1 MNDKILAGIG
11 GGLILTSFLIIVLFF
26 VAEGVDE
33 KYIVQNGTPGFSQL
47 QTIRDDAKDS
57 LKNSTILENFRQLL
71 GNVTYEMKDKITMG
85 INATLGEN

>member
-1 MNDKILAGIG
+1 MNQKILAGIG

-47 QTIRDDAKDS
+47 QTIRDDAKDT
-57 LKNSTILENFRQLL
+57 LRNSTIIENFKQVL
-71 GNVTYEMKDKITMG
+71 GNVTYEMKDKISIAVNETVG
-85 INATLGEN
+85 GN

>member
-1 MNDKILAGIG
+1 MNEKILAGIG

-47 QTIRDDAKDS
+47 QTIRDDAKDT
-57 LKNSTILENFRQLL
+57 LRNSTIIENFKQVL
-71 GNVTYEMKDKITMG
+71 GNVTYEMKDKISIAVNETVG
-85 INATLGEN
+85 GN

>member
-1 MNDKILAGIG
+1 MNEKILAGIG
-11 GGLILTSFLIIVLFF
+11 GGLIFTSFLIIVLFF

-47 QTIRDDAKDS
+47 QTLRDDAKETIQ
-57 LKNSTILENFRQLL
+57 NSSIIENFKQFA
-71 GNVTYEMKDKITMG
+71 GNVTYEMKDKISIG

>member
-11 GGLILTSFLIIVLFF
+11 GGLIFTSFLIIVLFF

-47 QTIRDDAKDS
+47 QTIRDDAKETIQ
-57 LKNSTILENFRQLL
+57 NSSIIENFKQFA

>member
-47 QTIRDDAKDS
+47 QTIRDDTKES

>member
-1 MNDKILAGIG
+1 MNEKILAGIG

-47 QTIRDDAKDS
+47 QTIRDDAKETIR
-57 LKNSTILENFRQLL
+57 NSTILENFKQFA
-71 GNVTYEMKDKITMG
+71 GNVTYEMKDKITMA
-85 INATLGEN
+85 INKTFGEN

>member
-47 QTIRDDAKDS
+47 QTIRDDAKETIR
-57 LKNSTILENFRQLL
+57 NSTIIENFKQLL

-85 INATLGEN
+85 INATFGEN

>member
-47 QTIRDDAKDS
+47 QTIRDDAKES

-71 GNVTYEMKDKITMG
+71 GNVTYEMKDKITKG

>member
-1 MNDKILAGIG
+1 MNDKILASIG

-47 QTIRDDAKDS
+47 QTIRDDAKES

>member
-26 VAEGVDE
+26 VVEGVDE

-47 QTIRDDAKDS
+47 QTIRDDAKETIR
-57 LKNSTILENFRQLL
+57 NSTIIENFKQLL

>member
-1 MNDKILAGIG
+1 MNDKILASIG

-47 QTIRDDAKDS
+47 QTIRDEAKVS
-57 LKNSTILENFRQLL
+57 LQNNTVFEEFRELV
-71 GNVTYEMKDKITMG
+71 GNVTNEMKNKITVG
-85 INATLGEN
+85 INQTFPEN

>member
-1 MNDKILAGIG
+1 MNEKILAGIG

-47 QTIRDDAKDS
+47 QTLRDDAKETIR
-57 LKNSTILENFRQLL
+57 NSTIIENFKQVV
-71 GNVTYEMKDKITMG
+71 GNVTYEMKDKITIA
-85 INATLGEN
+85 INKSFGEN

>member
-1 MNDKILAGIG
+1 MNEKILAGIG

-47 QTIRDDAKDS
+47 QTIRDDATETIR
-57 LKNSTILENFRQLL
+57 NSTIIENFKQVV
-71 GNVTYEMKDKITMG
+71 GNVTYEMKDKITIA
-85 INATLGEN
+85 INETLGKN

>member
-1 MNDKILAGIG
+1 MNEKILAGIG

-47 QTIRDDAKDS
+47 QTIRDDAKETIR
-57 LKNSTILENFRQLL
+57 NSTIIENFKQLL

>member
-11 GGLILTSFLIIVLFF
+11 GGLIFTSFLIIVLFF

-47 QTIRDDAKDS
+47 QTIRDDAKQTIQ
-57 LKNSTILENFRQLL
+57 NSSIIENFKQFA
-71 GNVTYEMKDKITMG
+71 GNVTYEMKEKISIG
-85 INATLGEN
+85 INQTLGEN

>member
-1 MNDKILAGIG
+1 MNEKILAGIG

-47 QTIRDDAKDS
+47 QTIRDDAKDTIR
-57 LKNSTILENFRQLL
+57 NSTIIENFKQVL
-71 GNVTYEMKDKITMG
+71 GNVTYEMKDKISIAVNETV
-85 INATLGEN
+85 GEN

>member
-1 MNDKILAGIG
+1 MNEKILAGIG

-47 QTIRDDAKDS
+47 QTISDDAKES
-57 LKNSTILENFRQLL
+57 IKNSTIVENFRQLL

>member
-1 MNDKILAGIG
+1 MNEKILACIG

-47 QTIRDDAKDS
+47 QTIRDDAKES
-57 LKNSTILENFRQLL
+57 LKNSTIVENFRQLL
-71 GNVTYEMKDKITMG
+71 GNVTYEMKDKISKG
-85 INATLGEN
+85 INATIGEN